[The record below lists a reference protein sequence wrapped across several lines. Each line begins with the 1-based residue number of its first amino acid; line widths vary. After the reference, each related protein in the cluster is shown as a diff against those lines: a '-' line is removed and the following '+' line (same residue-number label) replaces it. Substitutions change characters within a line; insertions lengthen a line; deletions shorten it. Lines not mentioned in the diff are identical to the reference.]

1 MTTPPPHPPAGSP
14 LDPLIP
20 RAIDLPTAVPL
31 AAGADLRV
39 LDDAKIL
46 AAPEDPADWDAWRA
60 ALRRWRTEARSRFGD
75 HGARYADPAG
85 AWSASCRVVAQVWLW
100 DELLYDFAARTFTPE
115 RLIADADARF
125 GGFDGVV
132 LWHAYPDIGLDERN
146 QWDFYR
152 EVPGLRALVDAFHAL
167 GVRVF
172 CDYNPWD
179 VGTRRAGSDARELSA
194 LIAEFG
200 FGVFLDTL
208 KQADAELIEPIFA
221 ARPGLALET
230 ESKLSLADLGTHTLS
245 WAQWFADSDVPGV
258 LKTHFYEPRHI
269 QHHVRR
275 WNRDHG
281 AELISA
287 WLNGVGVM
295 VWEVVFSAWVGWN
308 DRDAAT
314 LRRMRPVHRA
324 WADLLGSAPTPL
336 VRLSDAAHAAGVYA
350 ASWSDGDRT
359 LLALA
364 NTSDAD
370 VRLTAADLYRQAD
383 RPTTQNPGYDDH
395 GTAQDPDRLGDRP
408 PHPTDPSAGIGT
420 AEIDPSYGWSADHNS
435 DLSRVGWCLVG
446 GHPVADG
453 VLVPARSIGGVVS
466 GPGAAEL
473 ATLTAGPPPT
483 SSAFPYLDTIRL
495 SPYPPV
501 RGGVPAHP
509 GRASDELLGDEAQV
523 IRAVGGPVTDGDG
536 THAADTPASGSRLT
550 QVPAGRHHL
559 TVRYRC
565 RETGLY
571 GEAPFVEEWKPL
583 HPRLH
588 DLRTREFVIDL
599 DDAVSVA
606 DREVTRAEF
615 EAFVAATGYRWSG
628 PGSSRATRTPDIGS
642 AEIPGSPGVSSPTP
656 AWASEPLSASDDPV
670 TWVSLDD
677 ARAYAAWAGARLPT
691 EFEWQLAAQ
700 AGRWDRRVAVWNWT
714 DSEHTDGRSRFC
726 ILKGGSDCTVTGS
739 EWYVESGR
747 RGPDWSLKYL
757 RKGFDLD
764 RNAWTGFRLAYDDPA
779 GSDR

>member
-1 MTTPPPHPPAGSP
+1 MTPVDPTTPAAPAIPASPPPAGP
-14 LDPLIP
+14 LDPLVP
-20 RAIDLPTAVPL
+20 RRIDLPTAVPL
-31 AAGADLRV
+31 APDADLRA
-39 LDDAKIL
+39 LDEAKIF
-46 AAPEDPADWDAWRA
+46 AAPDDPADWDAWRD
-60 ALRRWRTEARSRFGD
+60 ALHRWRAEARARYGD
-75 HGARYADPAG
+75 HGPRYADPAG
-85 AWSASCRVVAQVWLW
+85 AWSASCRVVAQIWLW
-100 DELLYDFAARTFTPE
+100 DELLYDFDARRFTPE
-115 RLIADADARF
+115 RLIADAEARF

-132 LWHAYPDIGLDERN
+132 LWHAYPDIGLDARN

-152 EVPGLRALVDAFHAL
+152 EVPALGDLVDALHAL

-179 VGTRRAGSDARELSA
+179 VGTRRAGSDAAELSA

-200 FGVFLDTL
+200 FDGVFLDTL
-208 KQADAELIEPIFA
+208 KQADAGLIDPLFA

-245 WAQWFADSDVPGV
+245 WAQWFADSEVPGV
-258 LKTHFYEPRHI
+258 LKMHFYEPRHL
-269 QHHVRR
+269 QHHIRR

-314 LRRMRPVHRA
+314 LRRMRGVQRA
-324 WADLLGSAPTPL
+324 WPSLLARTPDHL

-350 ASWSDGDRT
+350 TSWSDGERT

-370 VRLTAADLYRQAD
+370 VRLTPADLV
-383 RPTTQNPGYDDH
+383 RPDE
-395 GTAQDPDRLGDRP
+395 
-408 PHPTDPSAGIGT
+408 PST
-420 AEIDPSYGWSADHNS
+420 
-435 DLSRVGWCLVG
+435 GWCLVG
-446 GHPVADG
+446 GGPAADG

-466 GPGAAEL
+466 GDGAAEL
-473 ATLTAGPPPT
+473 AAQTAGPPPA
-483 SSAFPYLDTIRL
+483 SSAFPHVDAIRL
-495 SPYPPV
+495 V
-501 RGGVPAHP
+501 
-509 GRASDELLGDEAQV
+509 
-523 IRAVGGPVTDGDG
+523 
-536 THAADTPASGSRLT
+536 THASEPCDAPRAARSAGPAASGSGASRAGLT
-550 QVPAGRHHL
+550 HVSSGRHHL

-588 DLRTREFVIDL
+588 DLRTREFVVDL
-599 DDAVSVA
+599 DTNTRVA

-615 EAFVAATGYRWSG
+615 EAFVAATGHPW
-628 PGSSRATRTPDIGS
+628 PGDRPPA
-642 AEIPGSPGVSSPTP
+642 APG
-656 AWASEPLSASDDPV
+656 ASEGPDDPA

-677 ARAYAAWAGARLPT
+677 ARAYAAWAGGRLPT

-700 AGRWDRRVAVWNWT
+700 AGRWARPVAVWNWT

-726 ILKGGSDCTVTGS
+726 ILKGGSDCEATGS

-764 RNAWTGFRLAYDDPA
+764 RFAWTGFRLTYDEPPVTSATASGTEPA
-779 GSDR
+779 DAAGNAR